1 MKRFGLIGVGGYI
14 APRHLRAIKDTGND
28 LVVAMDI
35 SDSVGIMDSHF
46 PNAEFFTE
54 FEQFEAFIEDEIILG
69 RKLDYIAICSP
80 NYLHVAH
87 MKFALRNGI
96 NVICEKPLV
105 LNSSDLATIKTYEET
120 YDAKVNSILQ
130 LRLHPSI
137 LALRDKVLSA
147 PEGKVF
153 DVDLTYMTSRGK
165 WYLRS
170 WKGLDQKSGG
180 VATNIGVHFYDMLH
194 FIFGPV
200 IRNEVHFRDEQT
212 CSGYLE
218 YERAQVKWF
227 LSIDASNLPDNAVQG
242 EKLTYRSITIE
253 GEELEFSGG
262 FTDLH
267 TQSYERIL
275 AGQGYGVDEN
285 RTAIETV
292 EKIRVSEVVAHPAES
307 HALLARVVSQ

>member
-1 MKRFGLIGVGGYI
+1 MKRFGLIGAAGYI
-14 APRHLRAIKDTGND
+14 APRHLRAIKDTGNK
-28 LVVAMDI
+28 LVVALDI
-35 SDSVGIMDSHF
+35 NDSVGILDSHF
-46 PNAEFFTE
+46 PSAEFFTE
-54 FEQFEAFIEDEIILG
+54 FEQFEAFVEDEKLAG
-69 RKLDYIAICSP
+69 RSLDYIAICSP
-80 NYLHVAH
+80 NYLHVSH

-96 NVICEKPLV
+96 DVICEKPLV
-105 LNSSDLATIKTYEET
+105 LCGSDLDVIQDYERA
-120 YDAKVNSILQ
+120 YGAKVNSILQ

-137 LALRDKVLSA
+137 LALREKVQSA
-147 PEGKVF
+147 PAGTVF

-165 WYLRS
+165 WYMRS

-200 IRNEVHFRDEQT
+200 VANEVHYRDAYT
-212 CSGYLE
+212 SAGHLE
-218 YERAQVKWF
+218 YERARVRWF
-227 LSIDASNLPDNAVQG
+227 LSIDARHLPDNAVQG

-267 TQSYERIL
+267 TQSYQRIL
-275 AGQGYGVDEN
+275 VGKGYGVDEN

-292 EKIRVSEVVAHPAES
+292 EQIRELAIVQNPKHP
-307 HALLARVVSQ
+307 HPLLSKVR

>member
-1 MKRFGLIGVGGYI
+1 MKRFGLIGAAGYI

-28 LVVAMDI
+28 LVVAMDV
-35 SDSVGIMDSHF
+35 SDSVGIMDSYF
-46 PNAEFFTE
+46 PHAEFFTE
-54 FEQFEAFIEDEIILG
+54 FEQFEAFVEDEKLQG

-80 NYLHVAH
+80 NYLHVPH

-120 YDAKVNSILQ
+120 YDAEVNSILQ

-147 PEGKVF
+147 PHGKIF

-165 WYLRS
+165 WYMRS

-200 IRNEVHFRDEQT
+200 VKNEVHFRDEQT

-218 YERAQVKWF
+218 YERARVKWF
-227 LSIDASNLPDNAVQG
+227 LSINASNLPDNAVEG
-242 EKLTYRSITIE
+242 EKLTYRSIMIE

-275 AGQGYGVDEN
+275 AGEGYGVDEN

-292 EKIRVSEVVAHPAES
+292 EKIRVAPIVGQPESPHP
-307 HALLARVVSQ
+307 LLTKVL